1 VERINGFRF
10 EDKNDKNCD
19 RLENIQGVQYLPVP
33 CSLCSADADYEGDV
47 LHVMVLFLL
56 ICMRAENTKSGTYLS
71 EASIFNDK
79 LCVVNLG
86 YIIT

>member
-19 RLENIQGVQYLPVP
+19 RLENIQGVQ
-33 CSLCSADADYEGDV
+33 YEGDV